1 MSPSLGPPL
10 QTRHEPGL
18 RPVLGSWGRL
28 RRETMSFFYSRI
40 LLAGF
45 GKFRTDERGTSK
57 RAASMADV
65 MTSTASDGI
74 LVKERDLACDPGA
87 GDLSVGKEWRM
98 QGAK

>member
-1 MSPSLGPPL
+1 
-10 QTRHEPGL
+10 
-18 RPVLGSWGRL
+18 
-28 RRETMSFFYSRI
+28 
-40 LLAGF
+40 
-45 GKFRTDERGTSK
+45 
-57 RAASMADV
+57 MADV

>member
-1 MSPSLGPPL
+1 
-10 QTRHEPGL
+10 
-18 RPVLGSWGRL
+18 
-28 RRETMSFFYSRI
+28 MSFFLSRI

-45 GKFRTDERGTSK
+45 GKFRTDERRNVK
-57 RAASMADV
+57 ARHSMADV
-65 MTSTASDGI
+65 MTSTESDCI

>member
-1 MSPSLGPPL
+1 VV
-10 QTRHEPGL
+10 Q
-18 RPVLGSWGRL
+18 
-28 RRETMSFFYSRI
+28 RI

-45 GKFRTDERGTSK
+45 GKFRTASVGTSK

-65 MTSTASDGI
+65 MTSTESDCI

>member
-1 MSPSLGPPL
+1 
-10 QTRHEPGL
+10 
-18 RPVLGSWGRL
+18 V
-28 RRETMSFFYSRI
+28 SFFLSRI

-45 GKFRTDERGTSK
+45 GKFRTDERRNVSK

-74 LVKERDLACDPGA
+74 LAKERDLACDPGA

>member
-1 MSPSLGPPL
+1 
-10 QTRHEPGL
+10 
-18 RPVLGSWGRL
+18 VLGSCILGGACGARQCL
-28 RRETMSFFYSRI
+28 SFTRI

-87 GDLSVGKEWRM
+87 DDLSVGKEWRM